1 MVISAVSLSLETL
14 VLDVAGLKDWRPL
27 WWKEH
32 ASSQALQPLHL
43 LTSVRIYVETWDPLM
58 QSDIE
63 SMGGINAASQ
73 DVYLQGR

>member
-32 ASSQALQPLHL
+32 ASSHALQPLHL
-43 LTSVRIYVETWDPLM
+43 LMSVRMKREIWVPLM
-58 QSDIE
+58 
-63 SMGGINAASQ
+63 
-73 DVYLQGR
+73 